1 MFMLHDTCKQS
12 QRWPLLL
19 SIEPLTRSFM
29 REIFIGQLEPHDI
42 STAISIDLARVTFCR
57 SIFPRAGNLPPAR
70 CTRPQT
76 NFNPQLPFATQNL
89 RCSPDDSP
97 GPRCRSGYMTCRPL
111 LLVCVRD
118 DYLRNL
124 DRYALLAAPPAVYGT
139 QSCVWRLSEVP
150 SRDYQILRHAS
161 SGDISS
167 LGETDRTLIGM
178 TRENRQVYA
187 TKSCSRLALLPFS
200 EPDSSP
206 QVEGLIHC
214 ATAVHEK

>member
-1 MFMLHDTCKQS
+1 MASPPINRTPDS
-12 QRWPLLL
+12 
-19 SIEPLTRSFM
+19 TRSSM

-42 STAISIDLARVTFCR
+42 STAISIDGLARVTFCR
-57 SIFPRAGNLPPAR
+57 SIQGYLPPAR
-70 CTRPQT
+70 CTTPQT
-76 NFNPQLPFATQNL
+76 NFNPQLPFATQTL

-97 GPRCRSGYMTCRPL
+97 GPCCRPGCMTCRPL
-111 LLVCVRD
+111 PLVFVRD

-124 DRYALLAAPPAVYGT
+124 DRSALPVYST

-150 SRDYQILRHAS
+150 SRGYQILRHAS
-161 SGDISS
+161 SGDTSS
-167 LGETDRTLIGM
+167 LGETYRTLIGM
-178 TRENRQVYA
+178 TLGNRQVYA

>member
-1 MFMLHDTCKQS
+1 MHDTCKQS

-19 SIEPLTRSFM
+19 SIELQTQPAAPCGKSSLDSWSRTTSAPRYLLMGWPGSRS
-29 REIFIGQLEPHDI
+29 
-42 STAISIDLARVTFCR
+42 AARSKGR
-57 SIFPRAGNLPPAR
+57 YLPPAR
-70 CTRPQT
+70 CTTPQT
-76 NFNPQLPFATQNL
+76 NFNPQLPFATQTL

-97 GPRCRSGYMTCRPL
+97 GPCCRPGCMTCRPL
-111 LLVCVRD
+111 PLVFVRD

-124 DRYALLAAPPAVYGT
+124 DRSALPVYST

-150 SRDYQILRHAS
+150 SRGYQILRHAS
-161 SGDISS
+161 SGDTSS

-178 TRENRQVYA
+178 TLGNRQVYA

-200 EPDSSP
+200 EPDRSP

-214 ATAVHEK
+214 ATAAIST